1 MSRQMR
7 ILAALMLALPL
18 AKGVVADDRPA
29 LELSLDEAVKRA
41 LENNTDIAVEKY
53 NPEFSAES
61 VRGALG
67 IYDPFLSATLRQSR
81 RTDPPSSAFSGGDKV
96 KTDTFTYNF
105 GISQYLPTGG
115 SFGLSFNNFRQDTNN
130 VFSTFNP
137 SYSSTL
143 SLNVTQP
150 LLRNFRLDSSRLNLR
165 VARKNR
171 EITDLQFRQTVVNTV
186 ANVKQLYYDL
196 IYGMD
201 NLEAQRK
208 SLALA
213 KKLLEE
219 NRIKVRVGTMAPL
232 DVVAA
237 ESEVASREEGVI
249 VAENTLLEA
258 EDAVKRSIFPKHDP
272 PTWDLR
278 IVPTDRPTADTVGP
292 GTVDTLAAINNAL
305 EKRTDLVAARKGL
318 ERADISLDHARSQK
332 LPQVD
337 LVASYG
343 TTGLGGNQIT
353 RDGFGGP
360 IINIVPGGYGDAL
373 SDVFGR
379 EFPTWSI
386 GVNLS
391 YSLGNRQA
399 AAAAAE
405 ARISKDQAV
414 ANLRRL
420 ELQVASEVRSAA
432 RAVETNYKR
441 VESTRAA
448 RVLAEQRLDAE
459 EKKFAAGMSTNF
471 QVTQAQRDLAVAD
484 VAELRAVADYRKSLI
499 NLDRVQEA
507 GGGSASSFLASA
519 SGGSSAS
526 RSSSSASSAQSFQD
540 GQ

>member
-1 MSRQMR
+1 MR

-18 AKGVVADDRPA
+18 AKGAVADDRPA
-29 LELSLDEAVKRA
+29 LELSLDDAVKRA
-41 LENNTDIAVEKY
+41 LENNADIAVEKY
-53 NPEFSAES
+53 NPEIGAQN
-61 VRGALG
+61 VRGAQG
-67 IYDPFLSATLRQSR
+67 IYDPFLSTTLRQSR

-96 KTDTFTYNF
+96 ETDTFTYNV

-137 SYSSTL
+137 AYSSTL

-196 IYGMD
+196 LYAMD

-208 SLALA
+208 SLSLA
-213 KKLLEE
+213 TKLLEE

-258 EDAVKRSIFPKHDP
+258 EDAVKRSIFPKNDP
-272 PTWDLR
+272 STWDLR

-292 GTVDTLAAINNAL
+292 GTVDTQGAIANAL

-318 ERADISLDHARSQK
+318 ERADISLDYARSQK

-360 IINIVPGGYGDAL
+360 IIDIVPGGYGDAL

-448 RVLAEQRLDAE
+448 RVLTERRLDAE

-519 SGGSSAS
+519 SGGSSSAS
-526 RSSSSASSAQSFQD
+526 RGASSSASSAQSFQD